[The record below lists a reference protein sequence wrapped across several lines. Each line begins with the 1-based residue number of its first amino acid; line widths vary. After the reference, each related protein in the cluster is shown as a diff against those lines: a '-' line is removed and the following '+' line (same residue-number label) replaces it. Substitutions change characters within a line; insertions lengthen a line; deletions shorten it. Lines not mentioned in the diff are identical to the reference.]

1 MRKSKMLKKFRSGG
15 FARVCGLGH
24 YLPFYIRYAANYRF
38 DGIWLDLEHR
48 AMDAREVQAIIMMC
62 LHNDID
68 CMVRPPTLERTKLY
82 RYLEDGASGF
92 LMPLIS
98 DPKMASELVQSV
110 KYPPLGNRGM
120 DGAGLD
126 GDFGISVW
134 NPQSTYNADSNR
146 ETFLICQV
154 ETLQAVANAE
164 EIASIDGIDGLFI
177 GPADLSLRIAHQS
190 THPQSSRAAMNGAKD
205 QSSSASR
212 SPNMTMEKAIDT
224 VAAAVQKHSKLWG
237 ITAGSVEEIKRFRGM
252 GAQMV
257 PWGGDFSLMNV
268 LKGCSEDLD
277 EVQGA

>member
-1 MRKSKMLKKFRSGG
+1 MLQKFRSGG

-24 YLPFYIRYAANYRF
+24 YLPFYIRYAAHYKF
-38 DGIWLDLEHR
+38 DGIWFDLEHR
-48 AMDAREVQAIIMMC
+48 AMDQREVQAIIMMC

-68 CMVRPPTLERTKLY
+68 CMVRAPTLERTKLY
-82 RYLEDGASGF
+82 RYLEEGATGF

-98 DPKMASELVQSV
+98 DPQMASDLVQAV

-126 GDFGISVW
+126 ADFGIAAW
-134 NPQSTYNADSNR
+134 HPQSNYNAESNR
-146 ETFLICQV
+146 ETFLITQV

-177 GPADLSLRIAHQS
+177 GPADLSLRIATQG
-190 THPQSSRAAMNGAKD
+190 TGD
-205 QSSSASR
+205 L
-212 SPNMTMEKAIDT
+212 TMEKAIDT
-224 VAAAVQKHSKLWG
+224 VASAAQKHGKVWG
-237 ITAGSVEEIKRFRGM
+237 ITAGSVDEIKRFREQ

-268 LKGCSEDLD
+268 LKDCSEDLD
-277 EVQGA
+277 GVPGA

>member
-24 YLPFYIRYAANYRF
+24 YLPFYIRYAANCRY

-48 AMDAREVQAIIMMC
+48 AMDAREVQAIVMLC
-62 LHNDID
+62 YHNDID

-92 LMPLIS
+92 LVPLVS
-98 DPKMASELVQSV
+98 EPEMAVDLVRAA

-126 GDFGISVW
+126 GDFGIGAW
-134 NPQSTYNADSNR
+134 DPQMDYSNAANR
-146 ETFLICQV
+146 ETFLICQI

-164 EIASIDGIDGLFI
+164 EIASIDGVDGLFV
-177 GPADLSLRIAHQS
+177 GPADLSLRIETEGDGS
-190 THPQSSRAAMNGAKD
+190 L
-205 QSSSASR
+205 
-212 SPNMTMEKAIDT
+212 TMDKAIET
-224 VAAAVQKHSKLWG
+224 VAAAVEKHGKLWG
-237 ITAGSVEEIKRFRGM
+237 ITAGSVDDIQRFRGM

-268 LKGCSEDLD
+268 LKQCSADLD
-277 EVQGA
+277 GVPGA

>member
-1 MRKSKMLKKFRSGG
+1 MRKSKMLQKFRSGG

-24 YLPFYIRYAANYRF
+24 YLPFYIRYAAHYKF
-38 DGIWLDLEHR
+38 DGIWFDLEHR
-48 AMDAREVQAIIMMC
+48 AMDQREVQAIIMMC

-68 CMVRPPTLERTKLY
+68 CMVRAPTLERTKLY
-82 RYLEDGASGF
+82 RYLEEGATGF

-98 DPKMASELVQSV
+98 DPQMASDLVQAV

-126 GDFGISVW
+126 ADFGIAAW
-134 NPQSTYNADSNR
+134 HPQSNYNAESNR
-146 ETFLICQV
+146 ETFLITQV

-177 GPADLSLRIAHQS
+177 GPADLSLRIATQE
-190 THPQSSRAAMNGAKD
+190 NDGL
-205 QSSSASR
+205 
-212 SPNMTMEKAIDT
+212 TMEKAIEK
-224 VAAAVQKHSKLWG
+224 VAAAVQKHGKLWG
-237 ITAGSVEEIKRFRGM
+237 ITAGSVDEIQRYREM

-268 LKGCSEDLD
+268 LKDCSEDLD
-277 EVQGA
+277 SVPGA

>member
-24 YLPFYIRYAANYRF
+24 YLPFYIRYAANCRY

-48 AMDAREVQAIIMMC
+48 AMDAREVQAIIMLC
-62 LHNDID
+62 YHNDID

-92 LMPLIS
+92 LVPLVS
-98 DPKMASELVQSV
+98 EPEMAVDLVRAA

-126 GDFGISVW
+126 GDFGIGAW
-134 NPQSTYNADSNR
+134 DPQMDYNNAANR
-146 ETFLICQV
+146 ETFLICQI

-164 EIASIDGIDGLFI
+164 EIASIDGVDGLFV
-177 GPADLSLRIAHQS
+177 GPADLSLRIETKGDGS
-190 THPQSSRAAMNGAKD
+190 L
-205 QSSSASR
+205 
-212 SPNMTMEKAIDT
+212 TMDKAIET
-224 VAAAVQKHSKLWG
+224 VAAAVEKHGKLWG
-237 ITAGSVEEIKRFRGM
+237 ITAGSVDDIQRFRGM

-268 LKGCSEDLD
+268 LKQCSADLD
-277 EVQGA
+277 GVPGA

>member
-1 MRKSKMLKKFRSGG
+1 MRRSKMLQKFRSGG

-24 YLPFYIRYAANYRF
+24 YLPFYIRYAAHYKF
-38 DGIWLDLEHR
+38 DGIWFDLEHR
-48 AMDAREVQAIIMMC
+48 AMDQREVQAIIMMC

-68 CMVRPPTLERTKLY
+68 CMVRAPTLERTKLY
-82 RYLEDGASGF
+82 RYLEEGATGF

-98 DPKMASELVQSV
+98 DPQMASDLVQAV

-126 GDFGISVW
+126 ADFGIAAW
-134 NPQSTYNADSNR
+134 HPQSNYNAESNR
-146 ETFLICQV
+146 ETFLITQV

-177 GPADLSLRIAHQS
+177 GPADLSLRIATQG
-190 THPQSSRAAMNGAKD
+190 TGD
-205 QSSSASR
+205 L
-212 SPNMTMEKAIDT
+212 TMEKAIDT
-224 VAAAVQKHSKLWG
+224 VASAAQKHGKVWG
-237 ITAGSVEEIKRFRGM
+237 ITAGSVDEIKRFREQ

-268 LKGCSEDLD
+268 LKDCSEDLD
-277 EVQGA
+277 GVPGA

>member
-1 MRKSKMLKKFRSGG
+1 MRKSKMLQKFRSGG

-24 YLPFYIRYAANYRF
+24 YLPFYIRYAAHYKF
-38 DGIWLDLEHR
+38 DGIWFDLEHR
-48 AMDAREVQAIIMMC
+48 AMDQREVQAIIMMC

-68 CMVRPPTLERTKLY
+68 CMVRAPTLERTKLY
-82 RYLEDGASGF
+82 RYLEEGATGF

-98 DPKMASELVQSV
+98 DPQMASDLVQAV

-126 GDFGISVW
+126 ADFGIAAW
-134 NPQSTYNADSNR
+134 DPQSNYNAESNR
-146 ETFLICQV
+146 ETFLITQV

-177 GPADLSLRIAHQS
+177 GPADLSLRIATQE
-190 THPQSSRAAMNGAKD
+190 NGGL
-205 QSSSASR
+205 
-212 SPNMTMEKAIDT
+212 TMEKAIEK
-224 VAAAVQKHSKLWG
+224 VAAAVQKHDKLWG
-237 ITAGSVEEIKRFRGM
+237 ITAGSVDEIQRYREM

-268 LKGCSEDLD
+268 LKDCSEDLD
-277 EVQGA
+277 GVPGA